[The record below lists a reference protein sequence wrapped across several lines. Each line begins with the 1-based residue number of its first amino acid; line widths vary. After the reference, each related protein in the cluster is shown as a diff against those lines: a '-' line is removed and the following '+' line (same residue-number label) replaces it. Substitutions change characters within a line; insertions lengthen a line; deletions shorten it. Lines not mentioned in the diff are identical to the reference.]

1 MTHNVTSV
9 KLSIK
14 FAQFNW
20 NNFSSNFKSYNKL
33 QAIIR
38 NKTTKNAVKYCRK
51 NAIKYSFDHR

>member
-1 MTHNVTSV
+1 M

-33 QAIIR
+33 QAIGFIR
-38 NKTTKNAVKYCRK
+38 NKTAKNAVKYCRK